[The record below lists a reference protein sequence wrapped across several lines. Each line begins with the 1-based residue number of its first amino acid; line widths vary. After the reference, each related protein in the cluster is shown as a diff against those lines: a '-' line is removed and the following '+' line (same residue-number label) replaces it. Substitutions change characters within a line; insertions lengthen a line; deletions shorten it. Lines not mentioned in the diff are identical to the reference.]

1 MFNRLSGLLPGDILA
16 FGVVTIIVY
25 HGLIALLRLALFSL
39 SKWTVSGAENIPSNA
54 ACILV
59 SNHIHILD
67 PPLVAA
73 SLRTRRV
80 RTMAKQELFD
90 LPLIGWVFSAYGA
103 YSVRRSGRDSQALR
117 KSLRLLDAGE
127 ALLLFAEGT
136 RSSGGPLRP
145 AHKGAALIA
154 LRSGEPVIPVT
165 ITGSNIRLPGV
176 FFQWLFG
183 ERPRINVHFGDPVD
197 LSDLEHASKD
207 AAEATDRI
215 MRRIADSLP
224 ESLQG
229 PYGGDRPADTNP
241 VVARDLE
248 N

>member
-1 MFNRLSGLLPGDILA
+1 MTTKNRRMLPGKIIA
-16 FGVVTIIVY
+16 FGLVTIIVY

-39 SKWTVSGAENIPSNA
+39 SKWTVTGADNIPA
-54 ACILV
+54 DEACILV
-59 SNHIHILD
+59 SNHVHILD

-73 SLRTRRV
+73 SLRSRRI

-103 YSVRRSGRDSQALR
+103 YSVKRSGRDSQALR
-117 KSLRLLDAGE
+117 KSLRLLSDGE

-145 AHKGAALIA
+145 AHRGAALIA
-154 LRSGEPVIPVT
+154 LRSGDPVIPVT

-183 ERPRINVHFGDPVD
+183 DRPNINVSFGEPVD
-197 LSDLEHASKD
+197 LSDLENGSRD

-215 MRRIADSLP
+215 MRRIAALLP
-224 ESLQG
+224 EQLKG
-229 PYGGDRPADTNP
+229 PYGGERSVDTSP
-241 VVARDLE
+241 VVAKDLE